1 MVQAWCPHQSLRNS
15 CTWLAIKTVT
25 LLPVERQQPWATLV
39 RSPFHGGGVLC
50 FYIRFSPPYIAK
62 ATFDAVSRTYTYLT
76 PDFWPEVKLVKA
88 PFQEFTDHLAK
99 QKKETA
105 IPAGGA
111 E

>member
-1 MVQAWCPHQSLRNS
+1 MKCF
-15 CTWLAIKTVT
+15 
-25 LLPVERQQPWATLV
+25 LL
-39 RSPFHGGGVLC
+39 
-50 FYIRFSPPYIAK
+50 IRPIAK

-105 IPAGGA
+105 AISAGGA

>member
-1 MVQAWCPHQSLRNS
+1 M
-15 CTWLAIKTVT
+15 
-25 LLPVERQQPWATLV
+25 
-39 RSPFHGGGVLC
+39 LC